1 MEKNHILTIILLIVL
16 LPKACLMKKY
26 IIFVHGLTGKVGTT
40 WGKFSDFL
48 KADESIEYTVK
59 ELGYYSPYFAWFMPA
74 PTIASIASGLLTDI
88 RKECCIEN
96 DDIILVGHS
105 MGGIVIK
112 QLLLKL
118 NEENIKHNINK
129 ICFFD
134 VPHQGAILANIG
146 RYFSWRNRHLKS
158 LAMNSA
164 DLEAI
169 NSAWF
174 NRGIDRNLSILSIVD
189 ASESVVAAA
198 SSKSP
203 FRHHPIETIQNVNH
217 SSIVK
222 PKSENDAVVTY
233 LKNFIKSKRS
243 VGQVSSQVG
252 KPIYEWRKYDERK
265 HELPY
270 KTDNA
275 RQLAFESLTQALDSG
290 TPYVRLTGLSGLGK
304 SRLILEYQNHYNI
317 DEKEFLVING
327 SDLQS
332 TIQSEISRLSESRIT
347 GYIIIDNCKI
357 ELHNYA
363 VNAIEINQSNLKL
376 ITTYFYHDEPIHLR
390 NSIPIKLEMLAS
402 DKIDEIIHE
411 RLPQLDPA
419 LRKQLE
425 VFIEGFPLLAQMAT
439 HELQKNGALTTHFTE
454 PELVEK
460 LINGDGTLSN
470 ESKELLIVFSLFD
483 YFKFQKDSGQTSNI
497 EADFINRIAQTDQKC
512 FDKTITIFHK
522 KELINCTSNLA
533 RIVPKPLALNLAMQW
548 WNNSLFDTQADL
560 VRQLPPSMLESF
572 CRQIKYLDSSKNV
585 NEFIENFCESH
596 SPFGQAELLLTKA
609 GSRLFRAL
617 VEVNP
622 VVTTQLIYRI
632 INSLNDTDILAI
644 SGDVRRNFIWSLE
657 MLVFHDSCFDKAA
670 WCLFKFAQFE
680 NESYGNNATG
690 QFAQLFRTSLCGTE
704 ASFDKRLALLDE
716 AMEINTEKV
725 HFVILQAVKS
735 AISTQGGTRI
745 VGAEYQGTKPELI
758 EWQPK
763 TYSEIYAYWQ
773 HHLNILIELIKHD
786 KITEQV
792 KNIFGNELRGLIKH
806 PIQDQLDSAFKE
818 VIRLSGKYWPSA
830 SQAITHA
837 FQFDTKSLENKQI
850 ELLKSWEKLLSPD
863 DNNLEE
869 KLKLIVLNPSRE
881 YIEDSN
887 GNYIDVAAEDA
898 KALAESIKETYN
910 DLIPHIKMLLTFPEH
925 KQSWIF
931 GKHLAMQLDN
941 DAINVI
947 LDKLLNF
954 LRNDTPNNI
963 QFFAGFLCGI
973 NNNDINKWKEII
985 ELISSDKALIQY
997 YPDAVRTGE
1006 FNTHHLDIFLE
1017 LIKTGSLSSST
1028 ASILN
1033 YGSVTRHLTEKEIT
1047 DFCLSLRKVDAT
1059 AVWVALDN
1067 LSMYMF
1073 GRKDLDLKLINQT
1086 LTVLV
1091 LNVSF
1096 KESDKL
1102 YQFDSHHWLNSVEKL
1117 LATEHKEFALK
1128 LCLHLI
1134 DQVGNYDINYNDLWD
1149 YIGEAFF
1156 KAFELHGEYLW
1167 PNISSKFLD
1176 GNYKKSYRLLDLLG
1190 SGKSYH
1196 KRDKSIFDLLDEDS
1210 VMEWCKDET
1219 ALIITT
1225 KAISMFISDGD
1236 NKFFNPLLLR
1246 LISEYGDNESFNST
1260 VAANFSSR
1268 SWMGSLIPYLQE
1280 DKKLIDPLIK
1290 HENAMVK
1297 KWSKLFIDSIDR
1309 QINYE
1314 TKREA
1319 EEKMLRGLD

>member
-1 MEKNHILTIILLIVL
+1 MN
-16 LPKACLMKKY
+16 KY
-26 IIFVHGLTGKVGTT
+26 IIFVHGLTGKVGVT
-40 WGKFSDFL
+40 WGEFPAFL
-48 KADESIEYTVK
+48 KADSTISEYTMH
-59 ELGYYSPYFAWFMPA
+59 EFGYYSPLLAWFKRA
-74 PTIASIASGLLTDI
+74 PTIGSIANGVISDI
-88 RKECCIEN
+88 KAHCDLEN

-112 QLLLKL
+112 KVLLRL
-118 NEENIKHNINK
+118 NAQGVKHNINK

-134 VPHQGAILANIG
+134 VPHDGSGFANVGKYI
-146 RYFSWRNRHLKS
+146 SWNNPHLKS
-158 LAMNSA
+158 LVSNSA
-164 DLEAI
+164 ELDDI
-169 NSAWF
+169 NEQWVDKK
-174 NRGIDRNLSILSIVD
+174 IDHNLNILSIID
-189 ASESVVAAA
+189 ANETVVSAM
-198 SSKSP
+198 SSKSI
-203 FRHHPIETIQNVNH
+203 FRHYQIETINNVDH

-222 PKSENDAVVTY
+222 PKTEMDSVVIH
-233 LKNFIKSKRS
+233 LKNFIKSKPS
-243 VGQVSSQVG
+243 LGKFNSQIG
-252 KPIYEWRKYDERK
+252 KPIYQWLKYDERK

-275 RQLAFESLTQALDSG
+275 RQSAFEALSHALESQ
-290 TPYVRLTGLSGLGK
+290 TPYVRITGLSGLGK
-304 SRLILEYQNHYNI
+304 SRLILEYKNDKKI
-317 DEKEFLVING
+317 DDEEFLVING
-327 SDLQS
+327 ADFKS
-332 TIQSEISRLSESRIT
+332 TIQSEISRLSESGIT
-347 GYIIIDNCKI
+347 GYIIIDNCKV

-376 ITTYFYHDEPIHLR
+376 ITTYFYHDEPIHLK
-390 NSIPIKLEMLAS
+390 NSIPIKLEKLAS
-402 DKIDEIIHE
+402 DKIDEIINE
-411 RLPQLDPA
+411 RLPQLDLP

-425 VFIEGFPLLAQMAT
+425 AFIEGFPLLAQMAT

-460 LINGDGTLSN
+460 LINGDGTLTR

-483 YFKFQKDSGQTSNI
+483 YFKFQKDSGQASNI
-497 EADFINRIAQTDQKC
+497 DADFINRIAQTDQKC
-512 FDKTITIFHK
+512 FDRTIAIFHK

-560 VRQLPPSMLESF
+560 VHQLPPSMLESF

-657 MLVFHDSCFDKAA
+657 MLVFHDSCFNKAA

-716 AMEINTEKV
+716 AMEINTEKA

-773 HHLNILIELIKHD
+773 HHLNTLIELIKHD

-792 KNIFGNELRGLIKH
+792 KNVFGHELRGLIKH
-806 PIQDQLDSAFKE
+806 PIQQQLDSVFKE

-837 FQFDTKSLENKQI
+837 FQFDTNSLETEQI

-881 YIEDSN
+881 YVKDKD
-887 GNYIDVAAEDA
+887 GDYTDVAAEDA

-910 DLIPHIKMLLTFPEH
+910 DLIPHLKMLLTFTEH

-947 LDKLLNF
+947 LDKLLN
-954 LRNDTPNNI
+954 LLQNDTPNNI
-963 QFFAGFLCGI
+963 QFFVGFLCGI
-973 NNNDINKWKEII
+973 NNNDINKWNEII

-1006 FNTHHLDIFLE
+1006 FNAHHLDIFLE
-1017 LIKTGSLSSST
+1017 LIKIGSLPSSS

-1073 GRKDLDLKLINQT
+1073 GRTDLDLKLINQA
-1086 LTVLV
+1086 LTFLV

-1117 LATEHKEFALK
+1117 LATEPKDFALK

-1134 DQVGNYDINYNDLWD
+1134 DQVGNYDVNYNDLWN
-1149 YIGEAFF
+1149 YMGEAFF

-1190 SGKSYH
+1190 NGKSYH
-1196 KRDKSIFDLLDEDS
+1196 KRDKSIFDLLNADS

-1225 KAISMFISDGD
+1225 NAISMFISDGD

-1246 LISEYGDNESFNST
+1246 LISEYGDNDSFNST
-1260 VAANFSSR
+1260 VSAKFSSR

-1280 DKKLIDPLIK
+1280 DKKLIEPLID
-1290 HENAMVK
+1290 HENIRIK
-1297 KWSKLFIDSIDR
+1297 KWSKQFIDYIDSK
-1309 QINYE
+1309 INYE
-1314 TKREA
+1314 SKREA
-1319 EEKMLRGLD
+1319 EDKMLRGFD